1 MNPRKF
7 IPTISALFAIFS
19 LASCATYT
27 ISNEKLAEQMSS
39 AVPKEGT
46 FTYTYVPVGV
56 GAGGVIGGAV
66 GGAISAMFQ
75 FKQVMNN
82 GIRTLVVQD
91 KNGHEAKITP
101 DQRTQIRL
109 YRKDGDYST
118 FYFDTMFMN
127 DRWWG
132 GARTHFFPSAIKPI
146 PFSQVSKIEIQ

>member
-1 MNPRKF
+1 MNHHKL
-7 IPTISALFAIFS
+7 ILNISTLLAIFS

-46 FTYTYVPVGV
+46 FTYTYVPVGA
-56 GAGGVIGGAV
+56 GAGGAIGGAV
-66 GGAISAMFQ
+66 GGAIGAIFQ

-82 GIRTLVVQD
+82 GITALVVQD
-91 KNGHEAKITP
+91 KNGHDTKITP

-118 FYFDTMFMN
+118 FYFDTMFMK
-127 DRWWG
+127 DSCWIG
-132 GARTHFFPSAIKPI
+132 DRTHFFPSAIKPI